1 MVDPE
6 SLPAGMAVLW
16 RHPDPSRRPGRRPT
30 LSLDRIA
37 TAAVEL
43 ADAEGLAGVSMA
55 RVAERLG
62 VTTMALYRYVA
73 NKDELLVLMSDTAMA
88 APPGLVEGAGG
99 WRERLDGWCR
109 GQLALIA
116 QHPWVVELTGLPP
129 IGPNRIMWVEAGL
142 AALEGT
148 PLPHGLRVEV
158 IGFLSLHVLTEGQL
172 IAAYAAQQAG
182 RPAAHP
188 AMADWPG
195 LLGLVVDREQHPRL
209 AAALEA
215 GAFGGSEE
223 DDDPAGEQELALRV
237 LLDGI
242 AALIDDAEAAGGRGP
257 GPGR

>member
-1 MVDPE
+1 VDEE

-16 RHPDPSRRPGRRPT
+16 RRPDPPRRPGRRPT
-30 LSLDRIA
+30 LSLERIA
-37 TAAVEL
+37 AAAIEL

-62 VTTMALYRYVA
+62 VTSMALYRYVTS
-73 NKDELLVLMSDTAMA
+73 KDELLVLMADTAMA
-88 APPGLVEGAGG
+88 APPDLAEVTGD
-99 WRERLDGWCR
+99 WRERLEAWCR

-129 IGPNRIMWVEAGL
+129 IGPNRVLWVEAGL

-148 PLPHGLRVEV
+148 PLPHGTRVGV

-172 IAAYAAQQAG
+172 IAAYAAQRAG
-182 RPAAHP
+182 RPADHP

-195 LLGLVVDREQHPRL
+195 LLGTVVDPERHPRL
-209 AAALEA
+209 AEALAA
-215 GAFGGSEE
+215 GAFGTPE
-223 DDDPAGEQELALRV
+223 DDDPADEQELALTV

-242 AALIDDAEAAGGRGP
+242 AALIARYASDG
-257 GPGR
+257 